1 MAGGAKETPR
11 QKMIGMMYLVLTAL
25 LALQI
30 SNAVLDKFVFIDDSL
45 EHSVHVTRDGNQ
57 KLLEGIKASVE
68 KNGNRE
74 DDRAVLARAEKTK
87 EMTSTLVHTIDS
99 IRRILID
106 YTGGKDPETGAYN
119 GAKDYDK
126 VMFQMIGPE
135 GGTNGMGYTVLQK
148 QMDMY
153 VEKLRALT
161 KNDSITIEDLTPD
174 AKELDVFKNNPDQK
188 GKDFVKLNFDHTPL
202 VASLAILN
210 HMKSEIAQTETK
222 VVGKLAEKVGG
233 KMIKFDK
240 ILAMANAESNI
251 VAAGTPYKAEMF
263 IAASSTSVVPRM
275 NSTAGPIKVE
285 NGVGKL
291 EFIARAASYDA
302 DGKSKQTW
310 KGTITIKGPNGDTTF
325 NFEKEYVVAK
335 PVVQVQGAAISALY
349 LNCGNE
355 LNIQVP
361 SLGQTYDPSFRA
373 EGGTVIPGGKK
384 GFVIIVP
391 NSPKVRLF
399 VSSGGMQISDA
410 KGEEFSVKPIPKP
423 TIELLGDGGK
433 KLDLKQGGTMPRGLT
448 AKAIPDP
455 TFKEQNPKDARYAV
469 TNWEV
474 VLARGKRPV
483 KNNNFNSAQA
493 NLNQLAA
500 DARPGDRLVITV
512 KGVTRTNFQNA
523 TEQVKMAEEIISY
536 PIQ

>member
-25 LALQI
+25 LALQV
-30 SNAVLDKFVFIDDSL
+30 SNAVLDKFVFIDESL
-45 EHSVHVTRDGNQ
+45 EHSVHVTRDANAN
-57 KLLEGIKASVE
+57 LLKGIEANVVKG
-68 KNGNRE
+68 GNR
-74 DDRAVLARAEKTK
+74 DDDKAVLNRAQKAK
-87 EMTSTLVHTIDS
+87 ELTTTLVHTIDS
-99 IRRILID
+99 IRHELIK
-106 YTGGKDPETGAYN
+106 YTGGKEEETGAYK
-119 GAKDYDK
+119 GAKDYDQ
-126 VMFQMIGPE
+126 VMALMIGPE
-135 GGTNGMGYTVLQK
+135 GQKNGLGYTVLQK

-153 VEKLRALT
+153 VEKMRSLT
-161 KNDSITIEDLTPD
+161 KNDSLTIEDLTPE

-188 GKDFVKLNFDHTPL
+188 NKDFVELNFDHTPL

-210 HMKSEIAQTETK
+210 HLKSEIAQTETK
-222 VVGKLAEKVGG
+222 VVSKLAEKVGATQL
-233 KMIKFDK
+233 KFDK

-263 IAASSTSVVPRM
+263 IAASSTTVVPRM
-275 NSTAGPIKVE
+275 STTAGPIKVE

-291 EFIARAASYDA
+291 EFVARASNYDA

-325 NFEKEYVVAK
+325 NLEKEYIVAK

-361 SLGQTYDPSFRA
+361 SLGQTYDPTFRA
-373 EGGTVIPGGKK
+373 EGATIIPGGKK
-384 GFVIIVP
+384 GYVIVVP

-410 KGEEFSVKPIPKP
+410 KGEQFSVKPIPKP
-423 TIELLGDGGK
+423 TVELLGDGGK
-433 KLDLKQGGTMPRGLT
+433 KLDLKQGGTMPRSLV

-474 VLARGKRPV
+474 ILARGKRPV

-500 DARPGDRLVITV
+500 EGRPGDRLVITI
-512 KGVTRTNFQNA
+512 KGITRTNFQNA

-536 PIQ
+536 SIQ